1 MQSTRQGLVFAAGA
15 LLLVV
20 GGTLIQ
26 GAFTERWGRRDDGG
40 RLARAAELLED
51 SFPRRFGDW
60 EFAELLESDPK
71 ELERAG
77 AVGHVS
83 KLYRNA
89 RTKTSVSTFVVCATA
104 HDASGHTPDRCYPGA
119 GFEIGETEHRHP
131 VNLRDGREAETFTA
145 TFRKQGQTLRIFWT
159 YGVAEPADGSGPRS
173 AEPDVDGIASAA
185 TRLRWIA
192 PGIARIALAGQPA
205 VYKVYAIVDQTR
217 MTTAQATAEC
227 DDFLAQL
234 LAALDEEITLAKRSG
249 AGRASEAGDAAGG
262 EEPAGDAPERVGT
275 EPVRPDRVGRSR
287 GGPAGREFP
296 DSSSRS

>member
-1 MQSTRQGLVFAAGA
+1 MQSTRQAVMAASGA

-20 GGTLIQ
+20 GGTFVQ
-26 GAFTERWGRRDDGG
+26 GMFTERWGRRDDGG

-60 EFAELLESDPK
+60 EFSEVLDSDPK

-89 RTKTSVSTFVVCATA
+89 RTKTMVSTFVVCATA

-159 YGVAEPADGSGPRS
+159 YGIAEPADENAPRT
-173 AEPDVDGIASAA
+173 AEPDVDGIASAT

-217 MTTAQATAEC
+217 MTTSQATAEC
-227 DDFLAQL
+227 DDFLANL
-234 LAALDEEITLAKRSG
+234 LAALDAEIILAKQSG
-249 AGRASEAGDAAGG
+249 DGRPADRENPVGDEGTAGDAQ
-262 EEPAGDAPERVGT
+262 ERVGS
-275 EPVRPDRVGRSR
+275 EPMRPDRVGRARDGMAIPNS
-287 GGPAGREFP
+287 
-296 DSSSRS
+296 